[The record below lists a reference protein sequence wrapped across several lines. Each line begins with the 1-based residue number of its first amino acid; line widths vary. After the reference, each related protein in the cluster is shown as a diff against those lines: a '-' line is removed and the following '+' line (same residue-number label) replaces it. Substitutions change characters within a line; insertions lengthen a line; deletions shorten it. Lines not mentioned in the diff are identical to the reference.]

1 MGFKS
6 LIIVIFSGYPMLDIK
21 YILDHVDAIRD
32 IIQKRHV
39 QADLDGLLGLYAQ
52 RKALMLSL
60 ENKRAEANRIAKT
73 IPSADQASK
82 QALIEQGR
90 TFNQDIGKLEE
101 ELRVLEESY
110 QTALYTIPNLLA
122 DDTPVGADDAENM
135 VLRTHLEP
143 RVFDFQ
149 PKDHVELG
157 KALDIL
163 DFDSGAKV
171 TGSKFYFLKE
181 DAVLLEL
188 ALQLFAMKVAKEF
201 GYTQL
206 ITPDMAKK
214 SVLIGTGYS
223 PRGEESNIYNLEEL
237 DLSLIATAEITVG
250 GIHSAEILEEEQ
262 LPLKYVALSHCFRRE
277 AGSAGRESKGLY
289 RVHQFSK
296 IELFQITTP
305 ETSEAALEDILAL
318 EETIY
323 QRLGLPYRIV
333 RICAGDLGAPA
344 YKKYDIEAWMPGRD
358 SEEKYGEVTS
368 ASNCTDFQSRR
379 LNIRYR
385 TKENKKIFPHTLN
398 GTAIALSRTMI
409 AILENY
415 QQADGSIRIPD
426 VLQPYMG
433 KDCISK

>member
-1 MGFKS
+1 
-6 LIIVIFSGYPMLDIK
+6 MLDIK
-21 YILDHVDAIRD
+21 YVLDHIEEIRE
-32 IIQKRHV
+32 IIKKRQV
-39 QADLDGLLGLYAQ
+39 QADLDGLLACYAE
-52 RKALMLSL
+52 RKTTLLTL
-60 ENKRAEANRIAKT
+60 ETKRAEANVIAKN
-73 IPSADQASK
+73 IPKSTPDQK
-82 QALIEQGR
+82 QSMIDQGK
-90 TFNQDIGKLEE
+90 TLNQEIGKLEDA
-101 ELRVLEESY
+101 LRQLDDTY
-110 QTALYTIPNLLA
+110 QTALYTIPNILAHDTPLGA
-122 DDTPVGADDAENM
+122 DDTENV
-135 VLRTHLEP
+135 VLRHHLEP

-149 PKDHVELG
+149 PKDHLELG

-171 TGSKFYFLKE
+171 CGSKFYFLKN
-181 DAVLLEL
+181 DAVILEL
-188 ALQLFAMKVAKEF
+188 ALQLFALQVAREF

-223 PRGEESNIYNLEEL
+223 PRGEESNIYNIEDL

-250 GIHSAEILEEEQ
+250 GIHSGEILTEEQ

-305 ETSEAALEDILAL
+305 ETGGEAL
-318 EETIY
+318 EEILSLEEAIY
-323 QRLGLPYRIV
+323 QKLGIPYRVV

-358 SEEKYGEVTS
+358 SAEKYGEVTS

-379 LNIRYR
+379 LNMRYR
-385 TKENKKIFPHTLN
+385 TSDNTKRYPYTLN

-415 QQADGSIRIPD
+415 QEADGSITIPE
-426 VLQPYMG
+426 VLRPYVG
-433 KDCISK
+433 KDRIAAK

>member
-1 MGFKS
+1 
-6 LIIVIFSGYPMLDIK
+6 MLDIK
-21 YILDHVDAIRD
+21 YVLDHIEEIRE
-32 IIQKRHV
+32 IIKKRQV
-39 QADLDGLLGLYAQ
+39 QADLDGLLTCYAE
-52 RKALMLSL
+52 RKTTLLAL
-60 ENKRAEANRIAKT
+60 ETKRAEANVIAKT
-73 IPSADQASK
+73 IPKATPADK
-82 QALIEQGR
+82 QLLIDQGK
-90 TFNQDIGKLEE
+90 TLNQEISKLEE
-101 ELRVLEESY
+101 ALRQLDDTY

-122 DDTPVGADDAENM
+122 HDTPLGADDAENV
-135 VLRTHLEP
+135 VLRHHLEP

-149 PKDHVELG
+149 PKDHLDLG

-171 TGSKFYFLKE
+171 CGSKFYFLKN
-181 DAVLLEL
+181 DAVILEL
-188 ALQLFAMKVAKEF
+188 ALQLFTLQIAKEF

-214 SVLIGTGYS
+214 SILIGTGYS
-223 PRGEESNIYNLEEL
+223 PRGEESNIYNIEDL

-250 GIHSAEILEEEQ
+250 GIHSGEILDEEQ

-305 ETSEAALEDILAL
+305 ETGDAALEEILSL

-323 QRLGLPYRIV
+323 QKLGIPYRVV

-358 SEEKYGEVTS
+358 SAEKYGEVTS

-379 LNIRYR
+379 LNMRYR
-385 TKENKKIFPHTLN
+385 TSDNTKRYPYTLN

-415 QQADGSIRIPD
+415 QESDGSITIPE
-426 VLQPYMG
+426 VLRPYVG
-433 KDCISK
+433 KDRIV

>member
-1 MGFKS
+1 
-6 LIIVIFSGYPMLDIK
+6 MLDIK
-21 YILDHVDAIRD
+21 YILDNIDEIRA
-32 IIQKRHV
+32 IIQKRQV
-39 QADLDGLLGLYAQ
+39 QADLDGLLACYTE
-52 RKALMLSL
+52 RKAALTNL
-60 ENKRAEANRIAKT
+60 ESKRAEANRIAKA
-73 IPSADQASK
+73 IPAATAGEK
-82 QALIEQGR
+82 TALIEEGR
-90 TFNQDIGKLEE
+90 NLNHAIGKLEE
-101 ELRVLEESY
+101 ELRNLDETY

-122 DDTPVGADDAENM
+122 EDTPLGVSDQENV
-135 VLRTHLEP
+135 VLRTHLVP
-143 RVFDFQ
+143 RTFDFAA
-149 PKDHVELG
+149 KDHLELG

-171 TGSKFYFLKE
+171 TGSKFYFLKN

-188 ALQLFAMKVAKEF
+188 ALQLFALKTAKEF

-223 PRGEESNIYNLEEL
+223 PRGEESNIYNVEEL

-250 GIHSAEILEEEQ
+250 GIHSGEILEEAQ

-305 ETSEAALEDILAL
+305 ETGDAALEEILAL
-318 EETIY
+318 EEAIY
-323 QRLGLPYRIV
+323 QKLKLPYRVV

-358 SEEKYGEVTS
+358 SQEKYGEVTS

-379 LNIRYR
+379 LNMRYR
-385 TKENKKIFPHTLN
+385 TDDNRKVFPYTLN

-415 QQADGSIRIPD
+415 QNADGSIDIPE
-426 VLQPYMG
+426 VLQPYM
-433 KDCISK
+433 SKSRITNEK

>member
-1 MGFKS
+1 
-6 LIIVIFSGYPMLDIK
+6 MLDIK
-21 YILDHVDAIRD
+21 YILDHVEELRE

-39 QADLDGLLGLYAQ
+39 QADLDGLLAHYAQ
-52 RKALMLSL
+52 RKQVLLTL
-60 ENKRAEANRIAKT
+60 ENTRAEANRIAKI
-73 IPSADQASK
+73 IPQASATEK
-82 QALIEQGR
+82 PTLIEQGR
-90 TFNQDIGKLEE
+90 ALNQDITALEE
-101 ELRVLEESY
+101 NLRQIDDAY
-110 QTALYTIPNLLA
+110 QIALYSIPNLLA
-122 DDTPVGADDAENM
+122 DDTPLGATDEENL

-143 RVFDFQ
+143 RTFDFQ
-149 PKDHVELG
+149 PKDHVELS
-157 KALDIL
+157 KALDMI

-171 TGSKFYFLKE
+171 TGSKFYFLKN

-188 ALQLFAMKVAKEF
+188 ALQLFAMKIAKDF

-223 PRGEESNIYNLEEL
+223 PRGDESNIYNLEEL

-250 GIHSAEILEEEQ
+250 GIHSGDILEEEQ

-277 AGSAGRESKGLY
+277 AGAGGRESKGLY

-305 ETSEAALEDILAL
+305 ETGDRGLEEILAL

-323 QRLGLPYRIV
+323 QKLGIPYRVV

-358 SEEKYGEVTS
+358 SPQKYGEVTS

-385 TKENKKIFPHTLN
+385 TQDNRKIFPYTLN

-409 AILENY
+409 ALLENY
-415 QQADGSIRIPD
+415 QEADGSILIPD
-426 VLQPYMG
+426 VLQPYIG
-433 KDCISK
+433 KARIAIE

>member
-1 MGFKS
+1 
-6 LIIVIFSGYPMLDIK
+6 MLDIK
-21 YILDHVDAIRD
+21 YILDHLEEMRD
-32 IIQKRHV
+32 IIKKRHV
-39 QADLDGLLGLYAQ
+39 QADLDGLLVCYSE
-52 RKALMLSL
+52 RKEALLTL
-60 ENKRAEANRIAKT
+60 ESKRAEANRLAKA
-73 IPSADQASK
+73 IPSAAQTEK
-82 QALIEQGR
+82 PALIEKGR
-90 TFNQDIGKLEE
+90 ALNQDISQLEE
-101 ELRVLEESY
+101 ALRQLDDAY
-110 QTALYTIPNLLA
+110 QTALYTIPNTLA
-122 DDTPVGADDAENM
+122 PDTPLGASDEENS

-143 RVFDFQ
+143 RVFSFP
-149 PKDHVELG
+149 PKDHLELG
-157 KALDIL
+157 KALDLL

-171 TGSKFYFLKE
+171 CGSKFYFLKN

-188 ALQLFAMKVAKEF
+188 ALQLFALKVAKDF

-214 SVLIGTGYS
+214 SILIGTGYS
-223 PRGEESNIYNLEEL
+223 PRGEESNIYNVEDM

-250 GIHSAEILEEEQ
+250 GIHSGEILEEAQ

-305 ETSEAALEDILAL
+305 ETGDAALEEILAL
-318 EETIY
+318 EEAIY
-323 QRLGLPYRIV
+323 QKLALPYRVV

-344 YKKYDIEAWMPGRD
+344 YKKYDLEAWMPGRD
-358 SEEKYGEVTS
+358 SAEKYGEVTS

-379 LNIRYR
+379 LNMRYR
-385 TKENKKIFPHTLN
+385 TADNSKRFPYTLN

-415 QQADGSIRIPD
+415 QEADGSISIPE
-426 VLQPYMG
+426 VLRPYMG
-433 KDCISK
+433 KDRITIGG

>member
-1 MGFKS
+1 
-6 LIIVIFSGYPMLDIK
+6 MLDIK

>member
-1 MGFKS
+1 
-6 LIIVIFSGYPMLDIK
+6 MLDIK
-21 YILDHVDAIRD
+21 YILDHLEEMRD
-32 IIQKRHV
+32 IIKKRHV
-39 QADLDGLLGLYAQ
+39 NADLDGLLVCYGE
-52 RKALMLSL
+52 RKDALLAL
-60 ENKRAEANRIAKT
+60 EGARAEANKLAKA
-73 IPSADQASK
+73 IPTAAQADK
-82 QALIEQGR
+82 PALIEQGR
-90 TFNQDIGKLEE
+90 ALNNHIGQLEE
-101 ELRVLEESY
+101 ALRLLDDAY
-110 QTALYTIPNLLA
+110 QTALYTIPNTLA
-122 DDTPVGADDAENM
+122 ADTPLGANDEENK

-143 RVFDFQ
+143 RVFSFQ
-149 PKDHVELG
+149 PKDHLELG
-157 KALDIL
+157 KALDLI

-171 TGSKFYFLKE
+171 CASKFYFLKN

-188 ALQLFAMKVAKEF
+188 ALQLFAMKTAREF

-223 PRGEESNIYNLEEL
+223 PRGDESSIYNLEEM

-250 GIHSAEILEEEQ
+250 GIHSGDILEEAQ

-305 ETSEAALEDILAL
+305 ETGDAALEEILAL

-323 QRLGLPYRIV
+323 QKLGLPYRVV

-358 SEEKYGEVTS
+358 SAEKYGEVTS

-379 LNIRYR
+379 LNMRYR
-385 TKENKKIFPHTLN
+385 TADNSKRFPYTLN

-415 QQADGSIRIPD
+415 QEADGSITIPD
-426 VLQPYMG
+426 VLRPYIG
-433 KDCISK
+433 KDRISK

>member
-1 MGFKS
+1 
-6 LIIVIFSGYPMLDIK
+6 MLDIK
-21 YILDHVDAIRD
+21 YILDNIDEIRD
-32 IIQKRHV
+32 IIQKRQV
-39 QADLDGLLGLYAQ
+39 QADLDGLIACYSERKTALGN
-52 RKALMLSL
+52 L
-60 ENKRAEANRIAKT
+60 ESKRAEANRIAKA
-73 IPSADQASK
+73 IPAASASEK
-82 QALIEQGR
+82 PGLIEEGR
-90 TFNQDIGKLEE
+90 NLNHLISKLEE
-101 ELRVLEESY
+101 ELRTLDETY

-122 DDTPVGADDAENM
+122 EDTPLGASDEENV
-135 VLRTHLEP
+135 VLRTHLTP
-143 RVFDFQ
+143 RTFDFAA
-149 PKDHVELG
+149 KDHLELG
-157 KALDIL
+157 KALDII

-171 TGSKFYFLKE
+171 TGSKFYFLKN

-188 ALQLFAMKVAKEF
+188 ALQLFALKTAKEF

-223 PRGEESNIYNLEEL
+223 PRGEESNIYNVEEL

-250 GIHSAEILEEEQ
+250 GIHSGEILEEAQ

-305 ETSEAALEDILAL
+305 ETGDMALEEILAL

-323 QRLGLPYRIV
+323 QHLKLPYRVV

-358 SEEKYGEVTS
+358 SQEKYGEVTS

-379 LNIRYR
+379 LSMRYR
-385 TKENKKIFPHTLN
+385 TSDNRKVFPYTLN
-398 GTAIALSRTMI
+398 GTAIALSRTLI

-415 QQADGSIRIPD
+415 QNADGSVDIPE

-433 KDCISK
+433 KSRITNGI

>member
-1 MGFKS
+1 
-6 LIIVIFSGYPMLDIK
+6 MLDIK
-21 YILDHVDAIRD
+21 YILDHIEEIRE
-32 IIQKRHV
+32 ISQKRQV
-39 QADLDGLLGLYAQ
+39 QTDLDALLACYTE
-52 RKALMLSL
+52 RKAVLLNL
-60 ENKRAEANRIAKT
+60 ENKRAEANRIAKI
-73 IPSADQASK
+73 IPTADAADKRS
-82 QALIEQGR
+82 LIEQGR
-90 TFNQDIGKLEE
+90 ALNQDISKIEE
-101 ELRVLEESY
+101 TLRLLDEQY
-110 QTALYTIPNLLA
+110 QAALHTIPNLLA
-122 DDTPVGADDAENM
+122 PDTPIGASDEENV

-143 RVFDFQ
+143 TVFSFP
-149 PKDHVELG
+149 PKDHLELG
-157 KALDIL
+157 QALDIL

-171 TGSKFYFLKE
+171 TGSKFYFLKN

-188 ALQLFAMKVAKEF
+188 ALQLFALKVAKEF

-206 ITPDMAKK
+206 ITPDLAKK

-223 PRGEESNIYNLEEL
+223 PRGEESNIYNVEEL

-250 GIHSAEILEEEQ
+250 GIHSGDILEEAQ

-305 ETSEAALEDILAL
+305 ETGDSALEEILAL
-318 EETIY
+318 EEAIY
-323 QRLGLPYRIV
+323 QKLGLPYRVV

-358 SEEKYGEVTS
+358 SAEKYGEVTS

-379 LNIRYR
+379 LNMRYR
-385 TKENKKIFPHTLN
+385 TSDNQKRFPYTLN

-415 QQADGSIRIPD
+415 QEEDGSIRIPE

-433 KDCISK
+433 KSRISLER